1 MILVITPVVGVALA
15 QSIKALTNE
24 NDYVLINNPVY
35 YTFSKVVLDNKRQI
49 ISSDLVLRDG
59 HYEIDFSDFENKI
72 KQYNVKMFLLCSPH
86 NPIGRVW
93 TKNELDKI
101 VKICSKY
108 KVFIVSDEIHCD
120 FAWNNNHICLL
131 KYENY
136 KDHIILCTSP
146 TKAFN
151 LAGLQI
157 SNIFIPDI
165 DVRKKFQRELWNSG
179 YSLVNIMGL
188 VAGESAYKNGEN
200 WLNEL
205 KKYIIENIK
214 YTDDFLKKKIPKIKL
229 IYPEGTYL
237 LWLDFNEF
245 NLSDDMLEDLLLNKA
260 KLWLDSGKKFGKTG
274 SGFQRMNV
282 ALPRAKLK
290 CALESLEKAFKDL

>member
-1 MILVITPVVGVALA
+1 
-15 QSIKALTNE
+15 
-24 NDYVLINNPVY
+24 
-35 YTFSKVVLDNKRQI
+35 
-49 ISSDLVLRDG
+49 
-59 HYEIDFSDFENKI
+59 
-72 KQYNVKMFLLCSPH
+72 
-86 NPIGRVW
+86 
-93 TKNELDKI
+93 
-101 VKICSKY
+101 
-108 KVFIVSDEIHCD
+108 
-120 FAWNNNHICLL
+120 
-131 KYENY
+131 
-136 KDHIILCTSP
+136 
-146 TKAFN
+146 
-151 LAGLQI
+151 
-157 SNIFIPDI
+157 
-165 DVRKKFQRELWNSG
+165 
-179 YSLVNIMGL
+179 MGL

-205 KKYIIENIK
+205 KRYIIENIK

-290 CALESLEKAFKDL
+290 CALESLEKTFKDL